1 VYARGL
7 CEPAVPRT
15 AVQDVRQ
22 EQSCVLGGQAHAHRD
37 GRYHRHCAVQG
48 AFQVTLRARACVRAC
63 YPLGVISLGGL
74 WCARAFS
81 QCVLHARAHTYV
93 PRRTTYG
100 MRMAHKPTT
109 RNILPFRCTSMLPR
123 RLSRVASSSRR
134 SHHGSSPPQARA
146 VAALPQ
152 SIRCVCGPHTGWRVL
167 HMSHDACCMLLLR
180 VACCMVCVAAHA
192 HTARP
197 GGSVTQSRRRFGW

>member
-1 VYARGL
+1 VGGCGVRKGPVRAGRTPHRCTRCATRAIVRAWRASARSQGRTLPSTL
-7 CEPAVPRT
+7 CSSRRVPSDSAR
-15 AVQDVRQ
+15 AGVRV
-22 EQSCVLGGQAHAHRD
+22 CVLPVGCNQ
-37 GRYHRHCAVQG
+37 
-48 AFQVTLRARACVRAC
+48 
-63 YPLGVISLGGL
+63 
-74 WCARAFS
+74 WCARAYS

-109 RNILPFRCTSMLPR
+109 RNILPSRCTSMPPR

-152 SIRCVCGPHTGWRVL
+152 PIRCVCGPHTGWRVL
-167 HMSHDACCMLLLR
+167 HMLHDACCVLR
-180 VACCMVCVAAHA
+180 VACRMVCVAAHA